1 MNKNQK
7 HYDLIAVVFFFLLAI
22 FLEYREAFSLIEDET
37 LSYRQILRTHYG
49 DESLVSPHEDLVIVY
64 TDEAF
69 YEEYD
74 KYPLRRVDL
83 STIIVRLGE
92 MGASVI
98 GVDMLLDFNSAYGED
113 PTLESALQETGNV
126 LMVSQAEIER
136 DEFKALNTAI
146 ERFAAITSG
155 NAATVSATGPSDK
168 PNG

>member
-7 HYDLIAVVFFFLLAI
+7 HYDLIAVVLFFLLAI

-83 STIIVRLGE
+83 STIIVRLGR
-92 MGASVI
+92 A
-98 GVDMLLDFNSAYGED
+98 
-113 PTLESALQETGNV
+113 
-126 LMVSQAEIER
+126 
-136 DEFKALNTAI
+136 
-146 ERFAAITSG
+146 
-155 NAATVSATGPSDK
+155 
-168 PNG
+168 